1 MLKASTNSDEAV
13 DESDT
18 QIAIIPVEEPEIEG
32 LDLDNS
38 EDQEE
43 LLEKAQENVI
53 DESQIDTD
61 MLVIPLFKVGQAIS
75 LMLSSSPDYLVEGA
89 AAKVSYRY
97 SVLITNIVNN
107 LKTIKWK
114 KELNRNGDF
123 ILERAKDEGT
133 VIVRQGQMDI
143 RSVIVGD
150 KTYGIGLG
158 SLSSSSTVTS
168 TTGVALG
175 DPYIHSMRSNIPVKL
190 PDQEACYRLLK
201 TKIRL

>member
-18 QIAIIPVEEPEIEG
+18 QIAIIPEEPEIEG

-89 AAKVSYRY
+89 AAKVS
-97 SVLITNIVNN
+97 V
-107 LKTIKWK
+107 
-114 KELNRNGDF
+114 D
-123 ILERAKDEGT
+123 T
-133 VIVRQGQMDI
+133 V
-143 RSVIVGD
+143 
-150 KTYGIGLG
+150 Y
-158 SLSSSSTVTS
+158 
-168 TTGVALG
+168 
-175 DPYIHSMRSNIPVKL
+175 
-190 PDQEACYRLLK
+190 
-201 TKIRL
+201 